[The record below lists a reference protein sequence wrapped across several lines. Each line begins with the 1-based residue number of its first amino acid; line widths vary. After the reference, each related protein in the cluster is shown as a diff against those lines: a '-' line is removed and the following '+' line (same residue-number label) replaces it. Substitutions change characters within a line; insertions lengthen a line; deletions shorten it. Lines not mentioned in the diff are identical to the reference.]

1 MSRDIPPFRADH
13 VGSLLRPRRLL
24 DAREDLAK
32 GSITA
37 AELRT
42 IEDEEIVKVVEMQ
55 RAAGLQDATDGEFRR
70 SSWHMDFIY
79 QLGGITQVQDD
90 TIRVAFHSKDKDY
103 EYAPP
108 SAHVT
113 APISLPNT
121 IFADD
126 FRFLQ
131 SVAGAATP
139 KLTIPSPNMV
149 HYRGGPAAKSS
160 RACRSRRV
168 RSRLPT

>member
-1 MSRDIPPFRADH
+1 MATDTQAQAGRRITPPFRADH

-32 GSITA
+32 GSITP

-79 QLGGITQVQDD
+79 QLGGIEKIESDIEVHFRHADGAVGVQ
-90 TIRVAFHSKDKDY
+90 A
-103 EYAPP
+103 
-108 SAHVT
+108 
-113 APISLPNT
+113 
-121 IFADD
+121 
-126 FRFLQ
+126 
-131 SVAGAATP
+131 AG
-139 KLTIPSPNMV
+139 I
-149 HYRGGPAAKSS
+149 GGHE
-160 RACRSRRV
+160 
-168 RSRLPT
+168 